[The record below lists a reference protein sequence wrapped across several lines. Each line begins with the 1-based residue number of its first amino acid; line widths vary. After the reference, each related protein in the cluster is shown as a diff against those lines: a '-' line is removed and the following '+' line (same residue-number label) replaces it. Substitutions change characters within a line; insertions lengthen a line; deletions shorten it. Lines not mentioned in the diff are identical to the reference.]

1 MAVLDMLELRQFRH
15 SAFCL
20 RVRMVLQ
27 AKGLSFQIVEVA
39 LHQHQSGWGS
49 VASISKQAVL
59 AEHLN
64 HLVELLISP
73 MRLQLADPPL
83 NSGLADDW
91 SFSNAV
97 TAPRRL
103 CAEIATPP
111 PCR

>member
-15 SAFCL
+15 PAFCL

-27 AKGLSFQIVEVA
+27 AKGLSFQIVEVT

-73 MRLQLADPPL
+73 MR
-83 NSGLADDW
+83 
-91 SFSNAV
+91 
-97 TAPRRL
+97 
-103 CAEIATPP
+103 
-111 PCR
+111 